1 MFPELDFCDK
11 IEVRREMACSRA
23 EGGSIQVRFSTPNES
38 LFSQTPRDRLP
49 RAARSSLESS
59 GWEAIQQS
67 RCQACRNT
75 EWGCRGNLRRSFT
88 PSRPTNTNEILEEIL
103 TPLRVLD
110 DREASEVQGR
120 LALINFRSDLSSFER
135 GGRYV

>member
-1 MFPELDFCDK
+1 M
-11 IEVRREMACSRA
+11 
-23 EGGSIQVRFSTPNES
+23 GGHPAES
-38 LFSQTPRDRLP
+38 LSGLRD
-49 RAARSSLESS
+49 
-59 GWEAIQQS
+59 
-67 RCQACRNT
+67 NT
-75 EWGCRGNLRRSFT
+75 EWGCRDNLRKSFT

-103 TPLRVLD
+103 TPLRVLG